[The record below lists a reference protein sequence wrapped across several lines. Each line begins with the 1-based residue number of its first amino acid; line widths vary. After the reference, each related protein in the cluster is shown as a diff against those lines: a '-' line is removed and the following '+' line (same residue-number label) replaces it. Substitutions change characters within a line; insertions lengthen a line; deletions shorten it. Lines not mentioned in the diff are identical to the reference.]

1 MGYLVQLGMQTPVDK
16 IHDAKDI
23 RVGALKQGEMVLI
36 MTHVEGESKER
47 AVEYVCMLP
56 KDGNRVLFL
65 SKEVQFEGDR
75 YLAIGMSKSSARLFT
90 VEKAF
95 NEMDG
100 IHHIVSLDES
110 GLHGQKITQGRGS
123 QRADKL
129 EEFSPLEK
137 STVLEY
143 LVPRTEQFMDFP
155 FLKSFLPG
163 VYNYVKG
170 DRFCVKTSQTEA
182 INWNKAVVP
191 RALMVGPD
199 NHLYCLVT
207 VENLSGSV
215 GRAHVGYYYVLVEL
229 GQNEA
234 ARNMSIRDLSDR
246 GTSQSL
252 KLVHSLEESRQK
264 YQVNRHG
271 LHADLAFIGLLRG
284 GRLASAVRNRDVTP
298 IECLFKSKNEV
309 AYRDEPDVSGR

>member
-1 MGYLVQLGMQTPVDK
+1 MQTPVDE

-23 RVGALKQGEMVLI
+23 RVGALKQGDTVRI
-36 MTHVEGESKER
+36 MTHVLGESTER
-47 AVEYVCMLP
+47 AIDYVCMLP

-75 YLAIGMSKSSARLFT
+75 YLAIGMSKSSARLLT
-90 VEKAF
+90 VERAF
-95 NEMDG
+95 NGMDG
-100 IHHIVSLDES
+100 IHHIVSLNES

-123 QRADKL
+123 QRSDKL

-143 LVPRTEQFMDFP
+143 LVPRTEQFMDLP

-170 DRFCVKTSQTEA
+170 DHYCVKTSQTEA

-191 RALMVGPD
+191 RALMVGPN

-207 VENLSGSV
+207 VETLSGPV
-215 GRAHVGYYYVLVEL
+215 DRANVGYYYVLVEL

-234 ARNMSIRDLSDR
+234 ERNMSVRDLSGH

-252 KLVHSLEESRQK
+252 KLAHSLEESRK
-264 YQVNRHG
+264 RYQVNQQG
-271 LHADLAFIGLLRG
+271 LHTDLAFIGLMKG
-284 GRLASAVRNRDVTP
+284 GRLASVELNRDFTP
-298 IECLFKSKNEV
+298 IDCLFKSENEV
-309 AYRDEPDVSGR
+309 TYMDEPDVEGRK